1 MPISRTHL
9 LPLLAI
15 ASLSACAHAAKLEA
29 TAPYPAAENG
39 YTRYAIH
46 LPKLAAEN
54 EAKLEI
60 QVGKT
65 MEVDCNHHSFSAQLL
80 EHTLQGWGYSYYRV
94 EDIKGPVSTL
104 MACPEQSKTRKFVTA
119 GGDDFILRYNSK
131 LPVLIY
137 VPQGFELRYRIWHA
151 APDFQIAHPE

>member
-1 MPISRTHL
+1 MPISRTTL
-9 LPLLAI
+9 FPLLAL

-29 TAPYPAAENG
+29 TAPYPAAEAG

-46 LPKLAAEN
+46 LPALAAEH

-65 MEVDCNHHSFSAQLL
+65 MEVDCNQHGFRAQLA

-94 EDIKGPVSTL
+94 KDIKGPISTL
-104 MACPEQSKTRKFVTA
+104 MACPGQSKTRKFVTA

-131 LPVLIY
+131 LPVVVYI
-137 VPQGFELRYRIWHA
+137 PEGFELRYRVWHA
-151 APDFQIAHPE
+151 TPDFQNAQPE

>member
-9 LPLLAI
+9 LPLLAL

-29 TAPYPAAENG
+29 TAPYPKAEAG

-65 MEVDCNHHSFSAQLL
+65 MEVDCNQHGFRAQLT
-80 EHTLQGWGYSYYRV
+80 EHTLQGWGYPYYHV
-94 EDIKGPVSTL
+94 TDIKGPVSTL
-104 MACPEQSKTRKFVTA
+104 MACPAQSKTRKFVAA

-131 LPVLIY
+131 LPVVVY
-137 VPQGFELRYRIWHA
+137 VPQEFELRYRVWRA
-151 APDFQIAHPE
+151 TPDFQNAHPE